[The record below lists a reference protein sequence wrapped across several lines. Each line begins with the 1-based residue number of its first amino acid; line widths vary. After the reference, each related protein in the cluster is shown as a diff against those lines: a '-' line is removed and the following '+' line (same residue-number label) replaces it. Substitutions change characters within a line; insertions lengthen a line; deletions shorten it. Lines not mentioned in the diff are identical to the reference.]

1 MFLTGLTH
9 RRRLFDI
16 AMRWLMDDPH
26 PDDGRVIT
34 EIFVYEGLL
43 SVYAAQQFMDEVY
56 EQVFGERLALEPI
69 HYKHELREMAL
80 QAIGTPTPR
89 HYEMMECYHSNPEAF
104 FRRMP
109 IDGVMGFTGDARLV
123 GTFRLKRP
131 RRVAEK
137 TSRRIADYLG
147 RTIRER
153 AETAAIGR
161 AESQGIPLDELVSTP
176 EQKRRDFTDAESKLS
191 DQFRERRMRMPA
203 EALNIDDM
211 IGFKLIGRP
220 DELARAVR
228 AIEEH
233 PQASIYE
240 REVHTGDYNAM
251 NILVDLA
258 LPEPAELMRRF
269 RSEDWRFAAGRGL
282 SPAQLA
288 KGFPA
293 YVKAGAGSVRVE
305 LILTSF
311 DELLES
317 ELGRCI
323 HEYRVLEQRYNRDY
337 RGRMSKNAEFIIE
350 YLLAVAFGPTTDV
363 GEIPCKMWGQY
374 LPETL
379 SSATREVYGQLPS
392 GLVLPSIAYR

>member
-16 AMRWLMDDPH
+16 AMRWLVDDPH
-26 PDDGRVIT
+26 PDDGRVVT
-34 EIFVYEGLL
+34 EIFVYEGLV
-43 SVYAAQQFMDEVY
+43 SVYAAQRFMDEIY
-56 EQVFGERLALEPI
+56 EEVFGERLVLEPI

-80 QAIGTPTPR
+80 EAIGEPTPR
-89 HYEMMECYHSNPEAF
+89 QYEMMECYHSNPEAY

-109 IDGVMGFTGDARLV
+109 IDGVMGFTADARLV

-147 RTIRER
+147 QTIRER
-153 AETAAIGR
+153 AEDAARRR
-161 AESQGIPLDELVSTP
+161 ARSRGIPLDELVSTHE
-176 EQKRRDFTDAESKLS
+176 EQRREFTEAESQLA
-191 DQFRERRMRMPA
+191 DQFQRAKIRLPA
-203 EALNIDDM
+203 EALNVDDM
-211 IGFKLIGRP
+211 IGFKLIGRE
-220 DELARAVR
+220 DELARALKAVEDHPHASIFER
-228 AIEEH
+228 EEH
-233 PQASIYE
+233 AGE
-240 REVHTGDYNAM
+240 YNAT
-251 NILVDLA
+251 NILVDLT
-258 LPEPAELMRRF
+258 LPKPAELLRRF

-288 KGFPA
+288 AGFPA
-293 YVKAGAGSVRVE
+293 YVAGGAESVRVE
-305 LILTSF
+305 IILTSF
-311 DELLES
+311 EELLES
-317 ELGRCI
+317 ELGRCM

-337 RGRMSKNAEFIIE
+337 RGRMAKNAEFIIE

-363 GEIPCKMWGQY
+363 GDIPCKMWGQY

-379 SSATREVYGQLPS
+379 SHATRDVYGQLPS